1 MAQKL
6 KANIG
11 FQPIVTEVSRKF
23 VPKKQTCK
31 AYATKVGPVS
41 VETQGWMGA
50 AVRKSNRGGL
60 GACERNYMVI
70 RENARLTAP
79 SASEMLNRTTFA
91 AALAGKNNILHD
103 LNQISRVQALWNG
116 GTISG
121 TTFVGAKNDLT
132 KTINGVS
139 AAGYTFY
146 GWVMAVQFAG
156 KKADPQY
163 NVDTFPS
170 DYDA

>member
-31 AYATKVGPVS
+31 AYSSKFGPVS

-50 AVRKSNRGGL
+50 AVRKSNRAGL

-79 SASEMLNRTTFA
+79 SVSEMQNRTTFA
-91 AALAGKNNILHD
+91 YAVAGKNHILHD
-103 LNQISRVQALWNG
+103 LNQISQVQALWAG
-116 GTISG
+116 GTIGSK
-121 TTFVGAKNDLT
+121 TYVGAINDLT

-139 AAGYTFY
+139 ATGYTFY
-146 GWVMAVQFAG
+146 GWIMAVQFAG
-156 KKADPQY
+156 KRDDPQY
-163 NVDTFPS
+163 NVNTFPS

>member
-1 MAQKL
+1 MANKL

-31 AYATKVGPVS
+31 AYGAKVGPVS

-60 GACERNYMVI
+60 GYCERNYMVI
-70 RENARLTAP
+70 RENARITPP
-79 SASEMLNRTTFA
+79 SAKEMANRTIFA
-91 AALAGKNNILHD
+91 AALAGRNHILHD
-103 LNQISRVQALWNG
+103 LNQVSRVQILWTG

-121 TTFVGAKNDLT
+121 HTYVGAKNDIT

-139 AAGYTFY
+139 GAGYTFN

-156 KKADPQY
+156 KSDDPQY
-163 NVDTFPS
+163 DVNTFPS